1 MATPDLDRLAERVK
15 MHRLEQY
22 SSRDAAAAAAGISRN
37 TWKRVEEG
45 QEVYESTYVKVDKAL
60 GWATGSCIAIIE
72 GGDPVFADS
81 PTTSSPDPAPG
92 MTEKQA
98 RDMAWDT
105 ARATLPTAPV
115 GELDAFVNELVEN
128 LRRAGIVTDGP

>member
-1 MATPDLDRLAERVK
+1 MATPDLDRLAKHVK
-15 MHRLEQY
+15 AHRLAQY
-22 SSRDAAAAAAGISRN
+22 PSRDTAAATAGVTRN

-45 QEVYESTYVKVDKAL
+45 EPVRESTYAKVDKAL
-60 GWATGSCIAIIE
+60 GWAIGSCTAITE
-72 GGDPVFADS
+72 GGEPVLAGGT
-81 PTTSSPDPAPG
+81 TTSSPDPAPR

-115 GELDAFVNELVEN
+115 GELDTFVNELVEN
-128 LRRAGIVTDGP
+128 LRRAGIVTDGS